1 MPDLAV
7 ATDAVLMIIC
17 MFESP
22 HRLGYQLSMTAQA
35 VLLQDLAVGGTY
47 FYRFVKILECEF
59 ARVVESILGFDH
71 VPPRKRSRQMAV
83 VAHCDSVVAPLL
95 PAVKLLAHDMTVD
108 ADIWVVR
115 KIGTPL
121 GIIESIE
128 PDPEKYSGERHY
140 RQRPF
145 GNHRGLLALCC
156 AITFPIAVRSILSFV
171 AILISPY

>member
-71 VPPRKRSRQMAV
+71 VPPRKRSRQVAV

-95 PAVKLLAHDMTVD
+95 PTIKLLAHDVAVD
-108 ADIWVVR
+108 TNIRIVGE
-115 KIGTPL
+115 IGTPL
-121 GIIESIE
+121 GVVKSVE
-128 PDPEKYSGERHY
+128 PNPEKYSGERHY